1 MILTLRSIGLGLYG
15 WATWRI
21 MDATGVQVRLCVLAA
36 IIGVLA
42 VVAGELLQRPV
53 RTWED

>member
-15 WATWRI
+15 WATWRV
-21 MDATGVQVRLCVLAA
+21 MTATGVQVRLCVLAA